1 MYHTSCFSSDV
12 DETHMSEPCSFSR
25 LAINN
30 MTANLVNAHFAKD
43 KAVSVSVNDSGIH
56 LYFNSEFVASYFPY
70 LCTEQADAHS
80 QAKDLFS
87 DIKKVITELK
97 EKR

>member
-1 MYHTSCFSSDV
+1 MYHTSCFSSD
-12 DETHMSEPCSFSR
+12 DDATHMSEPCSFSR

-43 KAVSVSVNDSGIH
+43 KAVSVSVNDSGIYLH
-56 LYFNSEFVASYFPY
+56 FEGEFVASYSPY

-80 QAKDLFS
+80 QAKALFS
-87 DIKKVITELK
+87 DIKKVIAELRDK
-97 EKR
+97 